1 MPRGRPAAILVVED
15 EAIVARDI
23 QTTLR
28 DLGYEVQETAASCE
42 EALHRASTRPP
53 DLVLMDIRIQG
64 KRDGVETAEMLR
76 RRFRIPVVFL
86 TAYADDTTIERAKK
100 AQPYGY
106 LVKPIKSNE
115 LRSVVEV
122 SLYKHEMDT
131 RLRERE
137 RWFSTTLRSIG
148 DGVVSTDVDGRV
160 TFMNAAAEALTGWR
174 TDDAVGRP
182 FAEVLRLVQED
193 SHAAVESPIS
203 RALREG
209 SVARLGGSIALLA
222 KDGAL
227 RPIDDIAAPIVD
239 DGDLLGAVMVFRD
252 VSEQRRL
259 HRQIELADRLAS
271 VGTMAAGMAHEVNAP
286 MGLVLS
292 HVQQVASRLQ
302 EHRAELHALFSDEAY
317 ASVFKRLDDIQ
328 RALGEAEEHANRVT
342 KIASELR
349 TFAQAPTHHE
359 RPVDLR
365 QVLSWAGEVVAHEIR
380 SRAALA
386 MEVGN
391 VPLVNADEARLGQVF
406 VNLLLNAAQ
415 AIAPGHVKDNEVR
428 VSARTAS
435 DGRAVVEVRDSGCG
449 IPPDLLGRIFD
460 PFFTTKSVGTGTG
473 LGLSICHGIVRSM
486 GGEIH
491 VESQVGRG
499 SLFRVLLP
507 ASVVA
512 APGSPTPANGVVA
525 THHNGRVLVV
535 EDEPLVATAIRR
547 ALEPE
552 HQVTCV
558 KTVREAMAMIERS
571 EGFDAILCD
580 LLLPEVTGMDFYD
593 DLLRT
598 RPDIAR
604 RVIFMSGA
612 VASLPRAIE
621 FVASVS
627 NRCLSKPFSID
638 TLRGAVKQTMF
649 GGAR

>member
-1 MPRGRPAAILVVED
+1 MPRGRPASILVVED

-28 DLGYEVQETAASCE
+28 DLGYEVLDTAGSCE
-42 EALHRASTRPP
+42 EAIHRASIRCP

-64 KRDGVETAEMLR
+64 RRDGIETAEMLR
-76 RRFRIPVVFL
+76 RRFKIPVVFL
-86 TAYADDTTIERAKK
+86 TAYADDTTIERAKR

-122 SLYKHEMDT
+122 SLYKHEIDT

-148 DGVVSTDVDGRV
+148 DAVISTDVEARV
-160 TFMNAAAEALTGWR
+160 TFMNAVAEMLTGWR
-174 TDDAVGRP
+174 TEDAVGRP
-182 FAEVLRLVQED
+182 LEDVLRLVRED
-193 SHAAVESPIS
+193 SHSAVESPI
-203 RALREG
+203 RLALREG
-209 SVARLGGSIALLA
+209 KVCRTGERTSLLA
-222 KDGAL
+222 KDGAE
-227 RPIDDIAAPIVD
+227 RPIDEIAAPIID

-259 HRQIELADRLAS
+259 QRQIELADRLAS
-271 VGTMAAGMAHEVNAP
+271 VGTMAAGMAHEVNEP
-286 MGLVLS
+286 MTQVLS
-292 HVQQVASRLQ
+292 SIRHVAEQLGA
-302 EHRAELHALFSDEAY
+302 HRAELHALFSDEAY

-328 RALGEAEEHANRVT
+328 RTLEEADLGANRVT

-349 TFAQAPTHHE
+349 TFAKPPTNHE

-386 MEVGN
+386 MEIGT
-391 VPLVNADEARLGQVF
+391 VPLVSADEARVGQVF

-415 AIAPGHVKDNEVR
+415 AINPGHVKDNEVR
-428 VSARTAS
+428 VTARTAA

-449 IPPDLLGRIFD
+449 IPADLLGRIFD

-473 LGLSICHGIVRSM
+473 LGLSICHGIVRSL

-507 ASVVA
+507 PSPA
-512 APGSPTPANGVVA
+512 APPALTPANGVIA
-525 THHNGRVLVV
+525 TGQTGRVLVID
-535 EDEPLVATAIRR
+535 DEPLVSTAIRR

-558 KTVREAMAMIERS
+558 KTVREASALVERGES
-571 EGFDAILCD
+571 FDAILCD
-580 LLLPEVTGMDFYD
+580 LLLPDVSGMDFYD

-598 RPDIAR
+598 RPDVAR
-604 RVIFMSGA
+604 RVIFMSGTT
-612 VASLPRAIE
+612 SNPRAVE

-627 NRCLSKPFSID
+627 NRCLEKPFSSE
-638 TLRGAVKQTMF
+638 TLRGAVRQAAF
-649 GGAR
+649 GGGR

>member
-1 MPRGRPAAILVVED
+1 MPRGRPASILVVED

-28 DLGYEVQETAASCE
+28 DLGYEVLDTAGSCE
-42 EALHRASTRPP
+42 EAIHRASIRCP

-64 KRDGVETAEMLR
+64 RRDGIETAEMLR

-86 TAYADDTTIERAKK
+86 TAYADDTTIERAKR

-122 SLYKHEMDT
+122 SLYKHEIDT

-148 DGVVSTDVDGRV
+148 DAVVSTDVEGRV
-160 TFMNAAAEALTGWR
+160 TFMNTVAEILTGWH
-174 TDDAVGRP
+174 TEEAVGRP
-182 FAEVLRLVQED
+182 LEDVLRLARED
-193 SHAAVESPIS
+193 SHQEVESPIR

-209 SVARLGGSIALLA
+209 KVARAGERIALLA
-222 KDGAL
+222 RDGAE
-227 RPIDDIAAPIVD
+227 RPIDEIAAPIID
-239 DGDLLGAVMVFRD
+239 EGDLLGAVMVFRD

-259 HRQIELADRLAS
+259 QRQIELADRLAS
-271 VGTMAAGMAHEVNAP
+271 VGTMAAGMAHEVNEP
-286 MGLVLS
+286 MTQVMS
-292 HVQQVASRLQ
+292 SVRHVAEQLAA
-302 EHRAELHALFSDEAY
+302 HKAELHALFSDEAY

-328 RALGEAEEHANRVT
+328 RTLEEADLGANRVT

-349 TFAQAPTHHE
+349 TFAKPPSNHE
-359 RPVDLR
+359 RPIDLR

-406 VNLLLNAAQ
+406 INLLLNAAQ

-428 VSARTAS
+428 VTARTTT
-435 DGRAVVEVRDSGCG
+435 DGRAVVEVRDTGCG
-449 IPPDLLGRIFD
+449 IPADLLGRIFD

-473 LGLSICHGIVRSM
+473 LGLSICHGIVRSL
-486 GGEIH
+486 GGEIQ

-499 SLFRVLLP
+499 TLFRVLLP
-507 ASVVA
+507 ASPAV
-512 APGSPTPANGVVA
+512 PTSLTPANGVA
-525 THHNGRVLVV
+525 PAGQTGRVLVV
-535 EDEPLVATAIRR
+535 DNEPLVCTAIRR

-558 KTVREAMAMIERS
+558 KTVREATALVERG
-571 EGFDAILCD
+571 EAFDAILCD

-598 RPDIAR
+598 RPDVAR
-604 RVIFMSGA
+604 RVIFMSGLASTPKA
-612 VASLPRAIE
+612 VE

-627 NRCLSKPFSID
+627 NRCLEKPFSSE
-638 TLRGAVKQTMF
+638 TLRGAVRQAAF
-649 GGAR
+649 GGGW

>member
-1 MPRGRPAAILVVED
+1 MPRGRPASVLVVED

-28 DLGYEVQETAASCE
+28 DLGYEVLDTADSCE
-42 EALHRASTRPP
+42 EAIHRASIRCP

-64 KRDGVETAEMLR
+64 RRDGIETAEILR

-86 TAYADDTTIERAKK
+86 TAYADDTTIERAKR

-106 LVKPIKSNE
+106 LVKPIRSNE

-122 SLYKHEMDT
+122 SLYKHEIDT

-148 DGVVSTDVDGRV
+148 DAVISTDIEARV
-160 TFMNAAAEALTGWR
+160 TFMNTAAETLTGWH
-174 TDDAVGRP
+174 TEDAVGRP
-182 FAEVLRLVQED
+182 LEEVLRLVHED
-193 SHAAVESPIS
+193 THLPVESPIR

-209 SVARLGGSIALLA
+209 KVARAGEPIGLLA
-222 KDGAL
+222 RDGAE
-227 RPIDDIAAPIVD
+227 RPIDEIAAPIID
-239 DGDLLGAVMVFRD
+239 EGDLLGAVMVFRD

-259 HRQIELADRLAS
+259 QRQIELADRLAS
-271 VGTMAAGMAHEVNAP
+271 VGTMAAGMAHEVNQP
-286 MGLVLS
+286 MTLVLS
-292 HVQQVASRLQ
+292 SVRHAADELAA
-302 EHRAELHALFSDEAY
+302 HRAELHALFSDEAY
-317 ASVFKRLDDIQ
+317 ASVFKRLEAIQ
-328 RALGEAEEHANRVT
+328 RTLEEADEGANRVI

-349 TFAQAPTHHE
+349 TFAKAPVNHE
-359 RPVDLR
+359 RRVDLR

-386 MEVGN
+386 MEIGN
-391 VPLVNADEARLGQVF
+391 VPLVNADEVRLGQVF

-415 AIAPGHVKDNEVR
+415 AITPGHVKDNEVR
-428 VSARTAS
+428 VTARTGS
-435 DGRAVVEVRDSGCG
+435 DGRAVVEVRDTGCG
-449 IPPDLLGRIFD
+449 IPADLLGRIFD

-473 LGLSICHGIVRSM
+473 LGLSICHGIVRSL

-491 VESQVGRG
+491 VESQVGKG
-499 SLFRVLLP
+499 TLFRVLLP
-507 ASVVA
+507 PAPAVPAS
-512 APGSPTPANGVVA
+512 PSPANGVPA
-525 THHNGRVLVV
+525 ASLTGRVLVI
-535 EDEPLVATAIRR
+535 DHDAQVASDIRR

-558 KTVREAMAMIERS
+558 KTVREATALIERG
-571 EGFDAILCD
+571 EAFDAIVCD

-598 RPDIAR
+598 RPDVAR

-612 VASLPRAIE
+612 TSSPRAVE

-627 NRCLSKPFSID
+627 NRCLEKPF
-638 TLRGAVKQTMF
+638 TREMLRGAVRQAAF
-649 GGAR
+649 GGGR

>member
-1 MPRGRPAAILVVED
+1 MPRGRPASILVVED

-28 DLGYEVQETAASCE
+28 DLGYEVLDTAGSCE
-42 EALHRASTRPP
+42 EAIHRASIRCP

-64 KRDGVETAEMLR
+64 RRDGIETAEMLR

-86 TAYADDTTIERAKK
+86 TAYADDTTIERAKR

-122 SLYKHEMDT
+122 SLYKHEIDT

-148 DGVVSTDVDGRV
+148 DAVVSTDVEGRV
-160 TFMNAAAEALTGWR
+160 TFMNTVAEILTGWH
-174 TDDAVGRP
+174 TEEAVGRP
-182 FAEVLRLVQED
+182 LEDVLRLARED
-193 SHAAVESPIS
+193 SHQEVESPIR

-209 SVARLGGSIALLA
+209 KVARAGERIALLA
-222 KDGAL
+222 RDGAE
-227 RPIDDIAAPIVD
+227 RPIDEIAAPIID
-239 DGDLLGAVMVFRD
+239 EGDLLGAVMVFRD

-259 HRQIELADRLAS
+259 QRQIELADRLAS
-271 VGTMAAGMAHEVNAP
+271 VGTMAAGMAHEVNEP
-286 MGLVLS
+286 MTQVMS
-292 HVQQVASRLQ
+292 SVRHVAEQLAA
-302 EHRAELHALFSDEAY
+302 HKAELHALFSDEAY

-328 RALGEAEEHANRVT
+328 RTLEEADLGANRVT

-349 TFAQAPTHHE
+349 TFAKPPSNHE
-359 RPVDLR
+359 RPIDLR

-406 VNLLLNAAQ
+406 INLLLNAAQ

-428 VSARTAS
+428 VTARTTA
-435 DGRAVVEVRDSGCG
+435 DGRAVVEVRDTGCG
-449 IPPDLLGRIFD
+449 IPADLLGRIFD

-473 LGLSICHGIVRSM
+473 LGLSICHGIVRSL
-486 GGEIH
+486 GGEIQ

-499 SLFRVLLP
+499 TLFRVLLP
-507 ASVVA
+507 ASPAV
-512 APGSPTPANGVVA
+512 PTSLTPANGVA
-525 THHNGRVLVV
+525 PAGQTGRVLVV
-535 EDEPLVATAIRR
+535 DNEPLVCTAIRR

-558 KTVREAMAMIERS
+558 KTVREATALVERG
-571 EGFDAILCD
+571 EAFDAILCD

-598 RPDIAR
+598 RPDVAR
-604 RVIFMSGA
+604 RVIFMSGLASTPKA
-612 VASLPRAIE
+612 VE

-627 NRCLSKPFSID
+627 NRCLEKPFSSE
-638 TLRGAVKQTMF
+638 TLRGAVRQAAF
-649 GGAR
+649 GGGW

>member
-1 MPRGRPAAILVVED
+1 MPRGRPASILVVED

-28 DLGYEVQETAASCE
+28 DLGYEVLDTAGSCE
-42 EALHRASTRPP
+42 EAIHRASIRCP

-64 KRDGVETAEMLR
+64 RRDGIETAEMLR

-86 TAYADDTTIERAKK
+86 TAYADDTTIERAKR

-122 SLYKHEMDT
+122 SLYKHEIDT

-148 DGVVSTDVDGRV
+148 DAVVSTDVEGRV
-160 TFMNAAAEALTGWR
+160 TFMNTVAEILTGWH
-174 TDDAVGRP
+174 TEEAVGRP
-182 FAEVLRLVQED
+182 LEDVLRLARED
-193 SHAAVESPIS
+193 SHQEVESPIR

-209 SVARLGGSIALLA
+209 KVARAGERIALLA
-222 KDGAL
+222 RDGAE
-227 RPIDDIAAPIVD
+227 RPIDEIAAPIID
-239 DGDLLGAVMVFRD
+239 EGDLLGAVMVFRD

-259 HRQIELADRLAS
+259 QRQIELADRLAS
-271 VGTMAAGMAHEVNAP
+271 VGTMAAGMAHEVNEP
-286 MGLVLS
+286 MTQVMS
-292 HVQQVASRLQ
+292 SVRHVAEQLAA
-302 EHRAELHALFSDEAY
+302 HKAELHALFSDEAY

-328 RALGEAEEHANRVT
+328 RTLEEADLGANRVT

-349 TFAQAPTHHE
+349 TFAKPPSNHE
-359 RPVDLR
+359 RPIDLR

-406 VNLLLNAAQ
+406 INLLLNAAQ

-428 VSARTAS
+428 VTARTTA
-435 DGRAVVEVRDSGCG
+435 DGRAVVEVRDTGCG
-449 IPPDLLGRIFD
+449 IPADLLGRIFD

-473 LGLSICHGIVRSM
+473 LGLSICHGIVRSL
-486 GGEIH
+486 GGEIQ

-499 SLFRVLLP
+499 TLFRVLLP
-507 ASVVA
+507 ASPAV
-512 APGSPTPANGVVA
+512 PTSLTPANGVA
-525 THHNGRVLVV
+525 PAGQTGRVLVV
-535 EDEPLVATAIRR
+535 DNEPLVCTAIRR

-558 KTVREAMAMIERS
+558 KNVREATALVERG
-571 EGFDAILCD
+571 EAFDAILCD

-598 RPDIAR
+598 RPDVAR
-604 RVIFMSGA
+604 RVIFMSGLASTPKA
-612 VASLPRAIE
+612 VE

-627 NRCLSKPFSID
+627 NRCLEKPFSSE
-638 TLRGAVKQTMF
+638 TLRGAVRQAAF
-649 GGAR
+649 GGGW

>member
-1 MPRGRPAAILVVED
+1 MPRRRPAAILVVED

-28 DLGYEVQETAASCE
+28 DLGYEVQETASSCE
-42 EALHRASTRPP
+42 EAIHRASTRAP

-64 KRDGVETAEMLR
+64 QRDGVDTAEMLR

-148 DGVVSTDVDGRV
+148 DAVVSTDVEGRV
-160 TFMNAAAEALTGWR
+160 TFLNTVAETLTGWR
-174 TDDAVGRP
+174 TEDAVGQP
-182 FAEVLRLVQED
+182 FEDVLRLVQENT
-193 SHAAVESPIS
+193 HLPVESPIR
-203 RALREG
+203 RALRERV
-209 SVARLGGSIALLA
+209 VARLDGDIALLSR
-222 KDGAL
+222 DGAE
-227 RPIDDIAAPIVD
+227 RPIDDIAAPIID
-239 DGDLLGAVMVFRD
+239 EGDLLGAVMVFRD
-252 VSEQRRL
+252 VSEQRRMQ
-259 HRQIELADRLAS
+259 RQIELADRLAS

-286 MGLVLS
+286 MASVLTQ
-292 HVQQVASRLQ
+292 VQQISSRLQ

-317 ASVFKRLDDIQ
+317 AGVFKRLDEIQ
-328 RALGEAEEHANRVT
+328 RALDDAEEGAHRVT

-349 TFAQAPTHHE
+349 TFAQPPTNHAG
-359 RPVDLR
+359 PVDLR

-386 MEVGN
+386 MELGN

-406 VNLLLNAAQ
+406 INLLLNAAQ

-428 VSARTAS
+428 VTARTSS

-473 LGLSICHGIVRSM
+473 LGLSICHGIVRSL

-507 ASVVA
+507 PTAATLASPA
-512 APGSPTPANGVVA
+512 PANGVA
-525 THHNGRVLVV
+525 AAPHTGRVLVV

-552 HQVTCV
+552 YQVTCV
-558 KTVREAMAMIERS
+558 KTVREATALVERS

-598 RPDIAR
+598 RPDVAR

-612 VASLPRAIE
+612 ASSTPRASE

-627 NRCLSKPFSID
+627 NRCLEKPFSID
-638 TLRGAVKQTMF
+638 TLTGAVKQAMF

>member
-28 DLGYEVQETAASCE
+28 DLGYEVQETASSCE
-42 EALHRASTRPP
+42 EAIHRASTRAP

-64 KRDGVETAEMLR
+64 QRDGVEAAEMLR

-148 DGVVSTDVDGRV
+148 DAVVSTDVEGRV
-160 TFMNAAAEALTGWR
+160 TFMNTVAETLTGWR
-174 TDDAVGRP
+174 TEDAVGKP
-182 FAEVLRLVQED
+182 FEEVLRLVQEET
-193 SHAAVESPIS
+193 HASVESPIR

-209 SVARLGGSIALLA
+209 LVARLGGNIALLSR
-222 KDGAL
+222 DGAE
-227 RPIDDIAAPIVD
+227 RPIDDIAAPIID

-252 VSEQRRL
+252 VSEQRRMQ
-259 HRQIELADRLAS
+259 RQIELADRLAS

-286 MGLVLS
+286 MGSVLAQ
-292 HVQQVASRLQ
+292 VQQVASRLQ

-317 ASVFKRLDDIQ
+317 AGVFKRLEEIQ
-328 RALGEAEEHANRVT
+328 RALHEAEEGANRVT

-349 TFAQAPTHHE
+349 TFAQPATHHAG
-359 RPVDLR
+359 PVDLR

-406 VNLLLNAAQ
+406 INLLLNAAQ
-415 AIAPGHVKDNEVR
+415 AITPGHVKDNEVR
-428 VSARTAS
+428 VSARTAA

-473 LGLSICHGIVRSM
+473 LGLSICHGIVRSL

-507 ASVVA
+507 ASVA
-512 APGSPTPANGVVA
+512 TPTSATPANGIA
-525 THHNGRVLVV
+525 AAPQTGRILVV
-535 EDEPLVATAIRR
+535 DDEPLVATAIRR
-547 ALEPE
+547 ALEPD

-558 KTVREAMAMIERS
+558 KTVREAMAMVERS

-598 RPDIAR
+598 RPDVAR

-612 VASLPRAIE
+612 VSSTQRATE

-627 NRCLSKPFSID
+627 NRCLEKPFSID
-638 TLRGAVKQTMF
+638 TLRGAVRQTMF